1 MMLLPSYPILTAVRG
16 ALTAL
21 MVLPASAQSPV
32 SPPPFESP
40 PVLDAATTLL
50 PQYVQ
55 GPYHTV
61 RPQVPTFA
69 GRNAY
74 TLDSDL
80 GTFYATGNS
89 ELVTRIAEINAIAQ
103 LQSISKSDEYAKAL
117 EKAAKSPVN
126 FAKNLATHPVE
137 TISGVPKGIFKFIN
151 RTGQAVKEAADD
163 RPHNPYEDSKVQ
175 GAIGFSKAKRDL
187 AARLGVDPYSSN
199 PVFQKALNG
208 VAWASYGGNMTLT
221 AALAP
226 VGGGA
231 GTAITTVQVSDT
243 ALHAVRDSSPNDLRR
258 AHAET
263 LARMGV
269 PDALTTAFLNNPSYS
284 PTRQAELVLA
294 LQQLNGVA
302 GRDGFLDAAT
312 TADDEADAFFYQRS
326 AHLMA
331 QINSGTPLATIY
343 TSQDLPVC
351 HSKDGTVI
359 VPLEWDYACWTQ
371 NAASFLEHLRTA
383 NFRGAPVTGHKI
395 VITGIA
401 SPRLREELNK
411 LQVGLIEKALPGPLR

>member
-1 MMLLPSYPILTAVRG
+1 MPPSSTLRLAWS
-16 ALTAL
+16 ALAAL
-21 MVLPASAQSPV
+21 APLMAGAQSPV
-32 SPPPFESP
+32 QPTPFESP
-40 PVLDAATTLL
+40 PVLDAGTILQ

-74 TLDSDL
+74 TLDSEF

-89 ELVTRIAEINAIAQ
+89 ELVIRIAEINAIAQ
-103 LQSISKSDEYAKAL
+103 LQTISKSDEYAKAL

-151 RTGQAVKEAADD
+151 RTGQAVKEATED
-163 RPHNPYEDSKVQ
+163 RPHSPYEDSKVQ

-187 AARLGVDPYSSN
+187 ASRLGVDPYSAN

-243 ALHAVRDSSPNDLRR
+243 AINAIRDSSPNDLRR

-263 LARMGV
+263 LARIGI
-269 PDALTTAFLNNPSYS
+269 PDALATAFLNNPSYS

-312 TADDEADAFFYQRS
+312 TADDEANAFFYQRS

-331 QINSGTPLATIY
+331 QIHSGTPLATIY

-351 HSKDGTVI
+351 HAKDGTVI
-359 VPLEWDYACWTQ
+359 VPLEWDYASWTQ
-371 NAASFLEHLRTA
+371 NAANFLEHLRTA
-383 NFRGAPVTGHKI
+383 NFRGAPVTGHRL
-395 VITGIA
+395 VITGVA
-401 SPRLREELNK
+401 SPRVREELARQ
-411 LQVGLIEKALPGPLR
+411 QVALVEKALPSPLR

>member
-1 MMLLPSYPILTAVRG
+1 MPPTSTLRFAWS
-16 ALTAL
+16 ALATLVPL
-21 MVLPASAQSPV
+21 MADAQSPV
-32 SPPPFESP
+32 PPPPFESP
-40 PVLDAATTLL
+40 PVLDAGTILL
-50 PQYVQ
+50 PQYMQ

-74 TLDSDL
+74 TLDSQF

-89 ELVTRIAEINAIAQ
+89 ELVIRVAEINAIAQ
-103 LQSISKSDEYAKAL
+103 LQTISKSDEYAKAL

-151 RTGQAVKEAADD
+151 RTGQAVKEVADD

-199 PVFQKALNG
+199 PAFQKALNG

-243 ALHAVRDSSPNDLRR
+243 AINAIRDSSPNDLRR
-258 AHAET
+258 THAET

-269 PDALTTAFLNNPSYS
+269 PETLTTAFLNNPSYS

-331 QINSGTPLATIY
+331 QIHSGTPLATIY

-351 HSKDGTVI
+351 HAKDGTVI
-359 VPLEWDYACWTQ
+359 VPLEWDYASWTQ

-383 NFRGAPVTGHKI
+383 NFRGAPVTGHRL
-395 VITGIA
+395 VITGVA
-401 SPRLREELNK
+401 SPRAREELARQ
-411 LQVGLIEKALPGPLR
+411 QVALVEKALPSPLR

>member
-1 MMLLPSYPILTAVRG
+1 MPPFSTLSLALCTLG
-16 ALTAL
+16 ALAPL
-21 MVLPASAQSPV
+21 VASAQSPAP
-32 SPPPFESP
+32 PPPFESP
-40 PVLDAATTLL
+40 PVLDAAAILL

-61 RPQVPTFA
+61 RPQVPTYA

-74 TLDSDL
+74 TLDSAF

-89 ELVTRIAEINAIAQ
+89 ELVIRIAEINAIAQ

-151 RTGQAVKEAADD
+151 RTGQAVKEATDD

-199 PVFQKALNG
+199 PTFQKSLNG

-243 ALHAVRDSSPNDLRR
+243 AINAIRDSSPNDLRR
-258 AHAET
+258 AHSET
-263 LARMGV
+263 LGKMGI

-284 PTRQAELVLA
+284 PTRQAELVQA
-294 LQQLNGVA
+294 LQHLAGVA

-331 QINSGTPLATIY
+331 QIHSGTPLATIY
-343 TSQDLPVC
+343 TSHDLPVC
-351 HSKDGTVI
+351 HAKDGTVI
-359 VPLEWDYACWTQ
+359 VPLEWDYACWTP

-383 NFRGAPVTGHKI
+383 NYRGAPVTGHRL

-401 SPRLREELNK
+401 SPRAHDELARR
-411 LQVGLIEKALPGPLR
+411 QVGLVEKALPSPLR

>member
-1 MMLLPSYPILTAVRG
+1 MQTLPMLCLSLCAAGSFWTAPARG
-16 ALTAL
+16 
-21 MVLPASAQSPV
+21 QSPV
-32 SPPPFESP
+32 PPPPFELP
-40 PVLDAATTLL
+40 PVLDAATILQ

-55 GPYHTV
+55 GQHHTV

-74 TLDSDL
+74 TLDSEF
-80 GTFYATGNS
+80 GVFYASGNS
-89 ELVTRIAEINAIAQ
+89 ELVTRIAEINAISQ
-103 LQSISKSDEYAKAL
+103 LQTLSKSDEYAKAL

-151 RTGQAVKEAADD
+151 RTGQAVKEATED
-163 RPHNPYEDSKVQ
+163 RPHNPYEDSKVE

-187 AARLGVDPYSSN
+187 ATRLGVDPYSSN

-243 ALHAVRDSSPNDLRR
+243 AINAIRDSSPNDLRR
-258 AHAET
+258 AHSEA
-263 LARMGV
+263 LAKMGIPESLV
-269 PDALTTAFLNNPSYS
+269 SAFLNNPAYS
-284 PTRQAELVLA
+284 PTRQAELVMA
-294 LQQLNGVA
+294 LQQLAGVA

-312 TADDEADAFFYQRS
+312 TADDEGDAFFYQRS

-331 QINSGTPLATIY
+331 QIHSGTPLATLY
-343 TSQDLPVC
+343 TSHDLPVC
-351 HSKDGTVI
+351 HARDGTVI

-371 NAASFLEHLRTA
+371 NAANFLHHLRTA
-383 NFRGAPVTGHKI
+383 NFRGAPVTGHRL
-395 VITGIA
+395 VITGTA
-401 SPRLREELNK
+401 SPRAREELARQ
-411 LQVGLIEKALPGPLR
+411 QVGLVEKALPSPLR

>member
-1 MMLLPSYPILTAVRG
+1 MQTLSQLCLSWG
-16 ALTAL
+16 ALATLA
-21 MVLPASAQSPV
+21 VLPASAQSPV
-32 SPPPFESP
+32 PPPPFETP
-40 PVLDAATTLL
+40 PVLDAATILL
-50 PQYVQ
+50 PQYVR
-55 GPYHTV
+55 GAYHTV
-61 RPQVPTFA
+61 QPQVPTYA

-74 TLDSDL
+74 TLDSQF

-89 ELVTRIAEINAIAQ
+89 ELVIRISEINAIAQ
-103 LQSISKSDEYAKAL
+103 LQTLSKSDEYAKAL

-151 RTGQAVKEAADD
+151 RTGQAVKEATEQ
-163 RPHNPYEDSKVQ
+163 RPSNPYEDSKVE
-175 GAIGFSKAKRDL
+175 GAIGFSKAKRTL

-231 GTAITTVQVSDT
+231 GTAITTVNVSDT
-243 ALHAVRDSSPNDLRR
+243 ALNAIRDTSPNDLRR
-258 AHAET
+258 AHSET
-263 LARMGV
+263 LARIGI
-269 PDALTTAFLNNPSYS
+269 PEQLITAFLNHPSYS
-284 PTRQAELVLA
+284 PTRQAELVTA
-294 LQQLNGVA
+294 LQHLDGVA

-331 QINSGTPLATIY
+331 QIHSGTPLATIY

-351 HSKDGTVI
+351 HARDGTVI

-371 NAASFLEHLRTA
+371 NASVFLEHLRSA
-383 NFRGAPVTGHKI
+383 NYRGAPVTGHRL
-395 VITGIA
+395 VITGVA
-401 SPRLREELNK
+401 SPRLREELAK
-411 LQVGLIEKALPGPLR
+411 RQVALIEKALPSPLR